1 MKRYIFLIIKIF
13 VSIALLIFLFKK
25 ADMGN
30 VWAIMQSMNFLI
42 LAAVALLYAV
52 SQIISTYRWSLFL
65 PNAGIHVPFLKL
77 VSLYYVG
84 MFFNIF
90 LPSAIGGDVVKS
102 YYLYKFSGKGGNSL
116 ASVFLDRFTGF
127 FALVTIAVVSLIFGY
142 GYVKETYVPFFIITL
157 ASVFFLSSLILW
169 NRGLHNWALVIT
181 GKIKLFG
188 INEKIESFYNAI
200 MLYKG
205 EPVVL
210 LKAFGVS
217 FIIQFMSITIF
228 YLISKG
234 LDMTVS
240 IGYFFLFVPIAVT
253 ISMIPISLSGL
264 GLREGAFVYLFTKV
278 GATDA
283 QALSISLSIFGVM
296 VMLGLIGGIEYMRL
310 GSVKDSSGVRELKS

>member
-1 MKRYIFLIIKIF
+1 MKKIIFLTLKIF
-13 VSIALLIFLFKK
+13 ISVALLVFLFRK

-30 VWAIMQSMNFLI
+30 VWTIMQSINFPMF
-42 LAAVALLYAV
+42 AAVALLYAI

-65 PNAGIHVPFLKL
+65 PHAGIDMPFLKL

-90 LPSAIGGDVVKS
+90 LPTAIGGDVVKS

-127 FALVTIAVVSLIFGY
+127 FALVTIAFVSLIFGY
-142 GYVKETYVPFFIITL
+142 NYVKDTYVPLLVAALTAL
-157 ASVFFLSSLILW
+157 FFLSSLILW
-169 NRGLHNWALVIT
+169 NKGLHNWALVIIR
-181 GKIKLFG
+181 KVKLFG
-188 INEKIESFYNAI
+188 INEKIESLYNAV
-200 MLYKG
+200 MLYKD
-205 EPVVL
+205 EPLIL

-217 FIIQFMSITIF
+217 FVIQFISISIF

-234 LDMTVS
+234 FGMTVS
-240 IGYFFLFVPIAVT
+240 MGYFFLFVPIAVS

-278 GATDA
+278 GTTDA
-283 QALSISLSIFGVM
+283 QALSISLAGFAVM

-310 GSVKDSSGVRELKS
+310 GSVKNESQDSKVS